1 VGAKNLDV
9 DVGDKVWVLFPNVKV
24 GTSQK
29 LAFRLHGTY
38 VLREWLHGEKRVALL
53 AHEQDENDVVMA
65 HVDRIVKKKEVPK
78 KLRDLWKPIRMELV
92 KDADEIK
99 VGTKKEA
106 GREKQGK
113 LEVAPP
119 GEEDVFHEDGAFR
132 IEKILDHSTDE
143 DGLVQFKVRFV
154 GFGPKDDLWYDE
166 AELVKWSPELV
177 EEYKEKAG
185 KKLASLGKAP
195 GQKKAVPKG
204 RSTVNTSAT
213 KAGEQKKQTQKGGN
227 AEKKKAAT

>member
-1 VGAKNLDV
+1 
-9 DVGDKVWVLFPNVKV
+9 VGDKVWVLFPNVKV

-65 HVDRIVKKKEVPK
+65 HVDRMVKKKEVPK

-92 KDADEIK
+92 KDADEVK

-132 IEKILDHSTDE
+132 RKNLGPQHRR
-143 DGLVQFKVRFV
+143 GRAGPVQGALCGIWAQGRPVVR
-154 GFGPKDDLWYDE
+154 
-166 AELVKWSPELV
+166 
-177 EEYKEKAG
+177 
-185 KKLASLGKAP
+185 
-195 GQKKAVPKG
+195 
-204 RSTVNTSAT
+204 
-213 KAGEQKKQTQKGGN
+213 
-227 AEKKKAAT
+227 

>member
-1 VGAKNLDV
+1 VDDKAGKSKNPGDAVAKACWAESRKRRDVGAKNLDV

-113 LEVAPP
+113 LEVAP
-119 GEEDVFHEDGAFR
+119 
-132 IEKILDHSTDE
+132 
-143 DGLVQFKVRFV
+143 Q
-154 GFGPKDDLWYDE
+154 
-166 AELVKWSPELV
+166 
-177 EEYKEKAG
+177 G
-185 KKLASLGKAP
+185 KKTCFMKTERFESKKSWTTVQTRTGWSSSRCALWDLGP
-195 GQKKAVPKG
+195 RTTCGTMR
-204 RSTVNTSAT
+204 RSW
-213 KAGEQKKQTQKGGN
+213 
-227 AEKKKAAT
+227 